1 MWNAATVLVCALD
14 ILGRSAATFPPI
26 ILLAERPPD
35 VSHMAEA
42 FTRTGVEAI
51 YIFTSS
57 ETFRAIQRATHKCA
71 EVNAVRKLASILIHE
86 EVHVR
91 HGGGEREAYEAQLA
105 ALARL
110 GAPPGSRLFAGVVRA
125 RDMALATR

>member
-51 YIFTSS
+51 YVFTSS
-57 ETFRAIQRATHKCA
+57 ETFRAIQRATLPCGKWT
-71 EVNAVRKLASILIHE
+71 
-86 EVHVR
+86 
-91 HGGGEREAYEAQLA
+91 
-105 ALARL
+105 
-110 GAPPGSRLFAGVVRA
+110 PFGSWPAF
-125 RDMALATR
+125 